1 MKNSTPLLVL
11 FILLF
16 ANAAHALEK
25 EAQREA
31 IVTPRSKRFYP
42 RVQSKQYI
50 SFGGIYSSDYNSKE
64 YQFNSR
70 YLYQSNKMV
79 NEMNFD
85 HEVKYADSGSG
96 SNKKYGAKDRELYD
110 LALSSKVKIG
120 ETNNYLVGYH
130 RSIYDEYS
138 DYTLDART
146 AGGVGRAFFDGAF
159 ELDASL
165 GYRQVKS
172 EGEKVDFITSWRSN
186 FKITEK
192 LTFIQR
198 AYLFL
203 DNESMDNQFRTS
215 LLYRIGERL
224 SLEVRHNFEQRRYE
238 DNANMR
244 TDNLVNRSITVGIV
258 FDLN

>member
-1 MKNSTPLLVL
+1 MRHLPSFLL
-11 FILLF
+11 ILLF
-16 ANAAHALEK
+16 FNFSAYALEK

-31 IVTPRSKRFYP
+31 IVTPRSKKFYP
-42 RVQSKQYI
+42 QVRARQYI
-50 SFGGIYSSDYNSKE
+50 SLGGVYSSDYNSKE

-79 NEMNFD
+79 NEMNFE

-96 SNKKYGAKDRELYD
+96 SQKQYGAKDRELYD
-110 LALSSKVKIG
+110 LALSSKIKIG
-120 ETNNYLVGYH
+120 ESNNYFVGYH
-130 RSIYDEYS
+130 RSIYDEFS
-138 DYTLDART
+138 DYTYDVRNAL
-146 AGGVGRAFFDGAF
+146 GVGRAFFDGGF

-165 GYRQVKS
+165 GYRDVKS
-172 EGEKVDFITSWRSN
+172 EGEKMDFITSWRSN
-186 FKITEK
+186 VKITQK

-224 SLEVRHNFEQRRYE
+224 SLELRHNFEQRRYE
-238 DNANMR
+238 DNTRNQV
-244 TDNLVNRSITVGIV
+244 DNLVNRSVTIGLV